1 MADPREE
8 RPTPAYG
15 EYAPEGWRWKPEG
28 AEAAQAEA
36 PDQGTVS
43 GVPHNLGVAPQA
55 PQPAPAPQSAPAS
68 HPAPSQHAQ
77 PERPAAPASERAQ
90 QPNAGDPPPY
100 RADDAPAARGTQQP
114 RFAPGPQTKPRRTG
128 DIAFTIALL
137 ALGAFGA
144 LYSAL
149 VLFSLPPTV
158 ALVGD
163 ALEIA
168 DFAAPS
174 WLGTFSTV
182 SALSM
187 FALYAVALVFSIQRM
202 RGGKLAFWVPLS
214 AGVLAMILTFVLT
227 LIAMTSVPELMQAAE
242 DPASMQKLLDY
253 LNSTQP

>member
-1 MADPREE
+1 MADPRDD

-15 EYAPEGWRWKPEG
+15 EYAPEGWSWKPEG
-28 AEAAQAEA
+28 TEAAQAEA
-36 PDQGTVS
+36 PDQGS
-43 GVPHNLGVAPQA
+43 LAGVPHNLGVAPQA
-55 PQPAPAPQSAPAS
+55 PQAPQAPRAARPEAPAPERGP
-68 HPAPSQHAQ
+68 QHG
-77 PERPAAPASERAQ
+77 
-90 QPNAGDPPPY
+90 AGDPPPY
-100 RADDAPAARGTQQP
+100 RADEPPAARPVQQP
-114 RFAPGPQTKPRRTG
+114 RFAQGPTPQAKPRRAG
-128 DIAFTIALL
+128 DMAFTIALL

-149 VLFSLPPTV
+149 VLFSLPPTIS
-158 ALVGD
+158 LVGD

-168 DFAAPS
+168 DFSAPA

-182 SALSM
+182 SALAM

-214 AGVLAMILTFVLT
+214 AGVLAVILTFVLT
-227 LIAMTSVPELMQAAE
+227 LIAMLSVPELMQAAE